1 MRTWNLSGLLQ
12 AFATSKLAAHDC
24 AIEAYLTA
32 SLALDRPTEALKL
45 AILQLS
51 LDYRC
56 DFQILG
62 FENGS
67 TLSWSVFFFIFALDN
82 RIFQHTSDS
91 IERFSDLV
99 YVQEA

>member
-1 MRTWNLSGLLQ
+1 MRTWNLSRLLQ
-12 AFATSKLAAHDC
+12 QFATSKLAAHDG

-32 SLALDRPTEALKL
+32 SLALDRPTEALEL

-62 FENGS
+62 LENGS
-67 TLSWSVFFFIFALDN
+67 ALSWSVFVLNN

-91 IERFSDLV
+91 IKGFSDLV
-99 YVQEA
+99 YVQET

>member
-1 MRTWNLSGLLQ
+1 MSGLLQ
-12 AFATSKLAAHDC
+12 PFATSKLAAHDC

-32 SLALDRPTEALKL
+32 SLALDRPTEALEL

-62 FENGS
+62 FEHGL
-67 TLSWSVFFFIFALDN
+67 TLRWSVFVLDN
-82 RIFQHTSDS
+82 RIFYHTSDS
-91 IERFSDLV
+91 IERFSDLI
-99 YVQEA
+99 YVQEARI

>member
-1 MRTWNLSGLLQ
+1 MSRLLQ
-12 AFATSKLAAHDC
+12 PFATSKLAAHDC

-32 SLALDRPTEALKL
+32 PLALDRPTEALEL

-62 FENGS
+62 FENGF
-67 TLSWSVFFFIFALDN
+67 TLSWPVFAFDN
-82 RIFQHTSDS
+82 RIFQHASDS

-99 YVQEA
+99 YIQEA